1 MTAENKMLLI
11 RNFNLWRHVSD
22 EEYEHLNI
30 CHRFIEAKKG
40 EYIYFEAFHH
50 KKIYFIKDGHIRI
63 GYIDESGNE
72 VIREILSK
80 GELFGQFTLEKDNMN
95 GEFAR
100 AYKADVSLCAF
111 DIDDFRKLLERRPD
125 IAIRYSGRV
134 AHKLKHSQDRLI
146 SLLSRDVK
154 SRLIHFFWQLLQEE
168 QAPGKQQVA
177 ITNYFTHE
185 DIAHLIGASRQTVS
199 SLITELADEQLVQ
212 VTRQQIRFPDV
223 KKIQNLVTVA

>member
-1 MTAENKMLLI
+1 MAVDNKMLLI

-22 EEYEHLNI
+22 EEYDNLNI

-40 EYIYFEAFHH
+40 DYIYFEAFHH
-50 KKIYFIKDGHIRI
+50 KKIYFIKDGYIRI
-63 GYIDESGNE
+63 GYIDEAGNE

-111 DIDDFRKLLERRPD
+111 DIDDFRKLLESRPD

-154 SRLIHFFWQLLQEE
+154 SRLLHFFWQLLQEE
-168 QAPGKQQVA
+168 NPAKSGSLSIP
-177 ITNYFTHE
+177 NYFTQE
-185 DIAHLIGASRQTVS
+185 DVAHLIGASRQTVS
-199 SLITELADEQLVQ
+199 SLITELGVENLVV
-212 VTRQQIRFPDV
+212 VTRQQIQFPDV
-223 KKIQNLVTVA
+223 KKIQNLLNVA